1 MAASDTLYVWLWQEA
16 MLSEGQTDGE
26 GSKQKQ
32 RKKDSHTMGY
42 MIHTVSVYEKL
53 GQLLVMKIFEKKAR
67 VLNTSEHPC
76 EIAPPSHFIN
86 KSIDNWLIKAT

>member
-1 MAASDTLYVWLWQEA
+1 

-86 KSIDNWLIKAT
+86 KSIDKLAHQGHVTNQECLIPGFKFFS

>member
-53 GQLLVMKIFEKKAR
+53 GQLLVMKIFEKKK
-67 VLNTSEHPC
+67 PG
-76 EIAPPSHFIN
+76 F
-86 KSIDNWLIKAT
+86 